1 MSPFE
6 KKVKVLFMTQKE
18 FRFVSLGCI
27 QWEGRISPMVFPKKT
42 RQQIATLCSFTFPHH
57 ETKFSSRLYAP
68 RSSER
73 HCQAR
78 SACQKRSRAHKRAD
92 AVNTR
97 FWEKTGLV
105 ISNAVLFYC
114 LIRSMS
120 NLHMWF
126 RTRQVCHPGWKMIF
140 GGALTTYETKRLNV
154 SLEIH
159 FWIWGIN
166 SKHIYSEYI
175 QLVYSSWKIVWSFQV
190 WFLSE
195 YSNMRLQVW

>member
-1 MSPFE
+1 MIKIIRFFGWMSYNTQSTMSPFE

-27 QWEGRISPMVFPKKT
+27 QWEGRMSPMVFPKKT

-97 FWEKTGLV
+97 FWEKTKGLV

-114 LIRSMS
+114 FRRSMS

-159 FWIWGIN
+159 F
-166 SKHIYSEYI
+166 
-175 QLVYSSWKIVWSFQV
+175 
-190 WFLSE
+190 FLLL
-195 YSNMRLQVW
+195 NMRD